1 MRSAAFAVIAAACL
15 NAALIA
21 APAVAQGLDIIKAP
35 YGNEN
40 GCKVGRGEQVDGDD
54 FLLLRPDG
62 LDAYASSCE
71 FVQSLP
77 AKDGSRVLTGL
88 CDEEGQE
95 GKTVRML
102 SVRPSAGEASALAV
116 YDEDGSLW
124 GEVKPCP

>member
-1 MRSAAFAVIAAACL
+1 MRATAFALIAAACL
-15 NAALIA
+15 MAGFVA
-21 APAVAQGLDIIKAP
+21 APAAAQGLDIIKAP

-62 LDAYASSCE
+62 IDAYASSCE

-77 AKDGSRVLTGL
+77 ARDGSRVLTGL

-95 GKTVRML
+95 GKVVRML
-102 SVRPSAGEASALAV
+102 SVGPSASDPAALAV
-116 YDEDGSLW
+116 SDGVGGLW